1 MLALVLLPWLL
12 QAAPPLEAA
21 PESVLPASRA
31 RLLSAALQPPDA
43 LPPEDPAAAAL
54 SPVHSVYRVE
64 PVRDGGLIALGVVGV
79 AVPYTLL
86 NELISQRCPCDPGE
100 VNALDRGAIGNRSH
114 LAYLASDVTV
124 ALAVAVPAA
133 VDLWALGLRPEL
145 LEDLVVYAQALWLN
159 GALVAFA
166 KYTTQRPLPLTY
178 AGDPGLI
185 ASAAG
190 YRAFYSGHTATT
202 VAALTTASFT
212 IERRY
217 GPRLW
222 PWLVTAGVGTS
233 IAVELVLAGRHF
245 PTDVLVGGAM
255 GFAVGYLV
263 PWLHAREPSEAPGQV
278 TLVPLPGGAL
288 LGYTRT
294 F

>member
-12 QAAPPLEAA
+12 QASPALADAP
-21 PESVLPASRA
+21 VLPEAPA
-31 RLLSAALQPPDA
+31 RLRSLALQPPDA
-43 LPPEDPAAAAL
+43 PAPEDAAAAAL
-54 SPVHSVYRVE
+54 RPRHSVYRVE
-64 PVRDGGLIALGVVGV
+64 PVLDGALIALGVVGV

-86 NELISQRCPCDPGE
+86 NDVIAQRCPCDPSE
-100 VNALDRGAIGNRSH
+100 VNALDRGVIGNRSQ
-114 LAYLASDVTV
+114 LAFLASDVTV
-124 ALAVAVPAA
+124 ALAVAVPAMA
-133 VDLWALGLRPEL
+133 DLWALGPSPQL
-145 LEDLVVYAQALWLN
+145 LEDYVVYAQALWLN
-159 GALVAFA
+159 GALVALA

-178 AGDPGLI
+178 AGDEALS

-233 IAVELVLAGRHF
+233 IAVELMLAGRHF

-263 PWLHAREPSEAPGQV
+263 PWLHARDPSEAPAQV

-288 LGYTRT
+288 LGYVRT

>member
-12 QAAPPLEAA
+12 QASPPLAAAPVTPAAPVQLLPGALLAPSAPPA
-21 PESVLPASRA
+21 
-31 RLLSAALQPPDA
+31 Q
-43 LPPEDPAAAAL
+43 DPAAAAL
-54 SPVHSVYRVE
+54 APVRSVYRVE
-64 PVRDGGLIALGVVGV
+64 PVRDGGLIALGLVGV

-86 NELISQRCPCDPGE
+86 NDVISQRCPCDPGE
-100 VNALDRGAIGNRSH
+100 VNALDRGVIGNRSH

-124 ALAVAVPAA
+124 ALAVGVPAA
-133 VDLWALGLRPEL
+133 VDLWALGLGPEL
-145 LEDLVVYAQALWLN
+145 VEDLVVYAQALWLN
-159 GALVAFA
+159 GALVALA

-233 IAVELVLAGRHF
+233 IAVELVASGRHF
-245 PTDVLVGGAM
+245 YTDVLVGGAV

-288 LGYTRT
+288 VGYARS